1 MAERKSAK
9 KDTKKSAKSTTKKDS
24 TAYTGFTAEERAAAK
39 ERARELKA
47 EARRGAD
54 KEAGEHDVL
63 AKIAEMPGPDRAM
76 AKRIHAIVKAS
87 APGLSPK
94 TWYGMP
100 AYANEEGKVVCF
112 FTPASKFKER
122 YATFGFNA
130 DANLDDGDMWPTA
143 WALTKL
149 TAAEEKRI
157 GALVKKA
164 VR

>member
-130 DANLDDGDMWPTA
+130 AANLDDGNMWPTSF
-143 WALTKL
+143 ALTEL
-149 TAAEEKRI
+149 TATEEAKISR
-157 GALVKKA
+157 LVKKA
-164 VR
+164 VS